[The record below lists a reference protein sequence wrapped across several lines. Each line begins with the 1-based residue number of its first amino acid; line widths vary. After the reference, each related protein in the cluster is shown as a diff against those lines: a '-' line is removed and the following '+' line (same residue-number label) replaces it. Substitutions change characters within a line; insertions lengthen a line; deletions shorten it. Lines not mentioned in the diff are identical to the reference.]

1 MPPSERIRGY
11 RDVID
16 GPHLLRRYFS
26 IRGSTAFQWSEI
38 PADLLFDSPDLAPRR
53 HGQSL
58 MIRSHLSLGADE
70 LDSRLSLRD

>member
-1 MPPSERIRGY
+1 
-11 RDVID
+11 
-16 GPHLLRRYFS
+16 
-26 IRGSTAFQWSEI
+26 
-38 PADLLFDSPDLAPRR
+38 LLFDSPDLAPRR

>member
-16 GPHLLRRYFS
+16 GPHLLRRYLS
-26 IRGSTAFQWSEI
+26 IMGSTVFQWSEI
-38 PADLLFDSPDLAPRR
+38 PADLPFDSPDVAARR
-53 HGQSL
+53 RSQSL
-58 MIRSHLSLGADE
+58 VIRSHLSLGTDE